1 MELPA
6 TAGMDDSGSARRAAF
21 LSDRWW
27 RHNPIVAAVLTVAVA
42 AAVLPRTR
50 TGGAPQAQCRA
61 GACSALQAQVE
72 AHVARVHGELQ
83 EMVTSLCPTDLT
95 LDVPSPWGQQQRGEA
110 GQERNVNVPSCDK
123 LRETGLEAYYGNLN
137 MLLVEAWLAKIL
149 PGLRRPLQRG
159 KILQVPKA
167 ELITLQADGLL
178 GGAIFVQ
185 QLRLPT
191 GAAAPAAM
199 MLGIHRL
206 PRHKAMRQMLGRA
219 PETVVTDA
227 LVAKVKAWCVAQ
239 RIERLVVC
247 PYSELSA
254 RLQALGFAPAVKAG
268 PAYLFGDVPVAGEL
282 CEEAGLFETRV
293 DL

>member
-1 MELPA
+1 
-6 TAGMDDSGSARRAAF
+6 MDDSGSARRAAF
-21 LSDRWW
+21 LSDGWW
-27 RHNPIVAAVLTVAVA
+27 RRNPIVAAVLTVAVA
-42 AAVLPRTR
+42 AAVLQRTR
-50 TGGAPQAQCRA
+50 AGGAPQAQCRA

-72 AHVARVHGELQ
+72 AHVALVHGELQ
-83 EMVTSLCPTDLT
+83 EMVTSLCPTDPALG
-95 LDVPSPWGQQQRGEA
+95 VPSPWEQQREEA

-149 PGLRRPLQRG
+149 PALRRPLQRG
-159 KILQVPKA
+159 KILQAGKA

-219 PETVVTDA
+219 PEVVVTDA
-227 LVAKVKAWCVAQ
+227 LVAKVKAWCRAQ

-247 PYSELSA
+247 PYSELNA

-268 PAYLFGDVPVAGEL
+268 PAYLFGDTPVAGEL
-282 CEEAGLFETRV
+282 CEEAGLFEVRV

>member
-1 MELPA
+1 
-6 TAGMDDSGSARRAAF
+6 MDDSGSARRAAF

-149 PGLRRPLQRG
+149 P
-159 KILQVPKA
+159 
-167 ELITLQADGLL
+167 
-178 GGAIFVQ
+178 
-185 QLRLPT
+185 
-191 GAAAPAAM
+191 
-199 MLGIHRL
+199 
-206 PRHKAMRQMLGRA
+206 
-219 PETVVTDA
+219 DA
-227 LVAKVKAWCVAQ
+227 SPQ
-239 RIERLVVC
+239 
-247 PYSELSA
+247 
-254 RLQALGFAPAVKAG
+254 
-268 PAYLFGDVPVAGEL
+268 
-282 CEEAGLFETRV
+282 GLFFETFFKV
-293 DL
+293 

>member
-1 MELPA
+1 
-6 TAGMDDSGSARRAAF
+6 MDERARGAAAF

-27 RHNPIVAAVLTVAVA
+27 RQNPVVAAVLAVAVA
-42 AAVLPRTR
+42 AAVLQRTR
-50 TGGAPQAQCRA
+50 TAAPQAQCRA

-72 AHVARVHGELQ
+72 AHVALVHGELQ
-83 EMVTSLCPTDLT
+83 EMVTSLCPTDPA
-95 LDVPSPWGQQQRGEA
+95 LDVPSPWEQQSGEA
-110 GQERNVNVPSCDK
+110 GQERDVNVPSCDR
-123 LRETGLEAYYGNLN
+123 LRETGLETYYGNLN

-149 PGLRRPLQRG
+149 PALRRPLQRG
-159 KILQVPKA
+159 KILHVPKA

-219 PETVVTDA
+219 PGVVVTDA

-239 RIERLVVC
+239 RIARLVVC
-247 PYSELSA
+247 PYSELNG
-254 RLQALGFAPAVKAG
+254 RLQALGFTPALKVG
-268 PAYLFGDVPVAGEL
+268 PAYLFGDTPVTGEL
-282 CEEAGLFETRV
+282 CEEAGLLEMRV
-293 DL
+293 GLW

>member
-1 MELPA
+1 
-6 TAGMDDSGSARRAAF
+6 MDDSGSARRAAF
-21 LSDRWW
+21 LSDGWW
-27 RHNPIVAAVLTVAVA
+27 RRNPIVAAVLTVAVA
-42 AAVLPRTR
+42 AAVLQRTR
-50 TGGAPQAQCRA
+50 AGGAPQAQCRA

-72 AHVARVHGELQ
+72 AHVALVHGELQ
-83 EMVTSLCPTDLT
+83 EMVTSLCPTDPALG
-95 LDVPSPWGQQQRGEA
+95 VPSPWEQQREEA

-149 PGLRRPLQRG
+149 PALRRPLQRG
-159 KILQVPKA
+159 KILQVPSA

-219 PETVVTDA
+219 PLARRRSCRRGHRRARRQGQGVVPGAADRA
-227 LVAKVKAWCVAQ
+227 ARRLPVQRAQ
-239 RIERLVVC
+239 R
-247 PYSELSA
+247 ST
-254 RLQALGFAPAVKAG
+254 AG
-268 PAYLFGDVPVAGEL
+268 PRLRTGREGRP
-282 CEEAGLFETRV
+282 GLPLWRHARRG
-293 DL
+293 

>member
-1 MELPA
+1 
-6 TAGMDDSGSARRAAF
+6 
-21 LSDRWW
+21 
-27 RHNPIVAAVLTVAVA
+27 
-42 AAVLPRTR
+42 
-50 TGGAPQAQCRA
+50 
-61 GACSALQAQVE
+61 
-72 AHVARVHGELQ
+72 
-83 EMVTSLCPTDLT
+83 
-95 LDVPSPWGQQQRGEA
+95 
-110 GQERNVNVPSCDK
+110 
-123 LRETGLEAYYGNLN
+123 